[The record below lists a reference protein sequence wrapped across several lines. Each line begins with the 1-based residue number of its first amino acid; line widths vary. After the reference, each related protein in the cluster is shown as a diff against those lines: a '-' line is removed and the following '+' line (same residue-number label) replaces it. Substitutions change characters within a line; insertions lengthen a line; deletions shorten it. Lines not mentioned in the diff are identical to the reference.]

1 VEEILMIASVLSLL
15 LAQAPATPPSPL
27 WDKLRARLQDADQRL
42 DGVLS
47 VSVEDLATGGT
58 IEIRAGEAFATASCI
73 KPAVLLELY
82 HAAAGGEV
90 DLQQVVPAPSPR
102 VGGGGPLEL
111 LGPAARLTWRDLA
124 VLMMSYSDN
133 DAANALIDRLG
144 MEAVNA
150 RAQRLGLAST
160 RLRRRMMDAAAAR
173 EGRENVSTAADLRGL
188 MKALRAADG
197 LPPALADDMRAVAS
211 GPKRSEFEVALAG
224 DPRALAKTG
233 ILEGLRCWTA
243 VVELPH
249 RPFAAAVLVGHL
261 RDEAQGEAAV
271 GAIANDILAT
281 FQRLAQD
288 SEYGRAGMR

>member
-1 VEEILMIASVLSLL
+1 MIAALLSVA
-15 LAQAPATPPSPL
+15 LAQGSAMPPSPL
-27 WDKLRARLQDADQRL
+27 WEKLRDRLQEADKRL
-42 DGVLS
+42 DGVLA
-47 VSVEDLATGGT
+47 VSVEDLATGRT
-58 IEIRAGEAFATASCI
+58 IEMRAGDPFATASCV

-82 HAAAGGEV
+82 HAAAAGSV
-90 DLQQVVPAPSPR
+90 DLQQAVPPPSPR

-150 RAQRLGLAST
+150 RVQRLGLSST
-160 RLRRRMMDAAAAR
+160 HLRRRMMDAAAAR
-173 EGRENVSTAADLRGL
+173 DGRENVSTAAELRGL
-188 MKALRAADG
+188 MKAVRAADG
-197 LPPALADDMRAVAS
+197 LPPALAEDMRAVAS
-211 GPKRSEFEVALAG
+211 GPKRSEFEVALGG

-249 RPFAAAVLVGHL
+249 RPFAAAVMVGHL
-261 RDEAQGEAAV
+261 RDESEGEAAV
-271 GAIANDILAT
+271 RAIVGDILAT
-281 FQRLAQD
+281 FPRLAQD
-288 SEYGRAGMR
+288 SEYGRARMR